1 MHIISSELSG
11 GAASV
16 LLSSAGAGLDI
27 LLHNGW
33 LRAWTLIA
41 LSNPHSGIGRW
52 SRPLFEHRPL
62 SEPATKEP
70 EEVAVRS
77 WS

>member
-27 LLHNGW
+27 LLHNYNQKPRVRKYSTV
-33 LRAWTLIA
+33 LTLVR
-41 LSNPHSGIGRW
+41 G
-52 SRPLFEHRPL
+52 
-62 SEPATKEP
+62 
-70 EEVAVRS
+70 EETVI
-77 WS
+77 